1 MMVYCI
7 LSWAAFSLALFL
19 ADKWHRK
26 KEAMAGG
33 LLILVLVSVLSL
45 LSGFAVESLQTGVAL
60 SMSFL
65 LTGIFFCTMAVS
77 RVIQM
82 LSWPRTWLASALGLV
97 FYLVVTIL
105 QVWLLATLN
114 YESIPW

>member
-1 MMVYCI
+1 MLVYCI
-7 LSWAAFSLALFL
+7 LSWAAFSMALLL

-26 KEAMAGG
+26 KEAMTGG

-45 LSGFAVESLQTGVAL
+45 LSGVAVESLQTGVGM
-60 SMSFL
+60 SMAFL
-65 LTGIFFCTMAVS
+65 LAGIFFCTMAVS

-82 LSWPRTWLASALGLV
+82 LSWPRTWLAGSLGLV
-97 FYLVVTIL
+97 LYLVVTIL